1 MNQVKQYDEDRDR
14 LAELLEQH
22 TKIPRQRTIN
32 FIKQYGAEQM
42 LPCANIIC
50 STEAQRKKL
59 IAVFEFKNAYEKVKQ
74 GEITKGYTLD
84 SPDAAMEY
92 FCNYF
97 ADAKDR
103 EYFVAAYLN
112 NKHDVISTKTI
123 SIGSINSSAVYP
135 REILKEALFCNANG
149 VIVSHN
155 HPSGSLKPSSL
166 DLDVTAELRKCFEST
181 GVQVLDHILVAGDRA
196 VSLDN
201 TGHVYEKNT
210 NMGVSKA
217 ASPVSE
223 KNMGYKPPRIREQL
237 AFAEKQIAAGGINKT
252 AEKKCH
258 DRESR

>member
-1 MNQVKQYDEDRDR
+1 MSQAKQYDEDRDR

-59 IAVFEFKNAYEKVKQ
+59 IAVFELKNAYEKVKQ
-74 GEITKGYTLD
+74 GEKTKCYTLD
-84 SPDAAMEY
+84 SSNAAMEY

-97 ADAKDR
+97 ADIKDR
-103 EYFVAAYLN
+103 EHFAAAFLN
-112 NKHDVISTKTI
+112 NKHDVITTKTI
-123 SIGSINSSAVYP
+123 STGSLNTSLVCP

-155 HPSGSLKPSSL
+155 HPSGSLKPSPQ
-166 DLDVTAELRKCFEST
+166 DLDVIAELRKCFEST

-223 KNMGYKPPRIREQL
+223 KSIEYKPPRIKEQL
-237 AFAEKQIAAGGINKT
+237 ASAEKQIAAGGMTKT